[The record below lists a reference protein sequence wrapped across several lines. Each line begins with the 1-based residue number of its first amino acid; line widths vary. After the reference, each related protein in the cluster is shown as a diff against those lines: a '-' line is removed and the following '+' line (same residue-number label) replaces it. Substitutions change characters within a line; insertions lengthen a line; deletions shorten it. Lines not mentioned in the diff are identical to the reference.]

1 MNGELLE
8 IICCPETKQDLTLID
23 RDIVKKIN
31 KAIKAGAVRNRA
43 GGLVKESID
52 EGLIRTDGLYIY
64 PVRYNIPVLL
74 INEAIESS
82 DFIEKQ

>member
-1 MNGELLE
+1 MNGELLD

-23 RDIVKKIN
+23 RDTVKKIN
-31 KAIKAGAVRNRA
+31 KAIKAGTVKNR
-43 GGLVKESID
+43 GGEVVKDSID
-52 EGLIRTDGLYIY
+52 DGLIRTDEKYIY

-74 INEAIESS
+74 INEAIEAS